1 MKLTKGALRYEGKAK
16 KVYESEN
23 EDYYIVSYKNDATA
37 FNGKKKGT
45 IEGKDRVNNLMSA
58 RLFEVLEEKGI
69 ETHFVKVLEEWE
81 MVVKR
86 LEIIPVEVIIRNVA
100 AGGMAEKLGMKEG
113 TPLLKPVVE
122 YCLKSDAL
130 SDPMINEDHIAVL
143 ELATE
148 KEMETIRAMALKINE
163 VLKVF
168 FRERELNLVDFKLEF
183 GKFHGKVI
191 LGDEIS
197 PDTCRLWDIKTGE
210 RLDKDRFRRDLG
222 SVEESYQEV
231 LKRVTGRIN

>member
-1 MKLTKGALRYEGKAK
+1 MELSKGVLRYEGKAK
-16 KVYESEN
+16 KVYQTED
-23 EDYYIVSYKNDATA
+23 EDYFIVSYKNDATA

-69 ETHFVKVLEEWE
+69 ETHFVEVLADHE

-100 AGGMAEKLGMKEG
+100 AGGMAEKLGLEEG
-113 TPLLKPVVE
+113 TPLLTPVVE

-130 SDPMINEDHIAVL
+130 SDPMINDDHIAVL
-143 ELATE
+143 ELAT
-148 KEMETIRAMALKINE
+148 KEEMAAIKEAALKINE
-163 VLKVF
+163 VLKAF
-168 FRERELNLVDFKLEF
+168 FKDRELNLVDFKVEF
-183 GKFHGKVI
+183 GKFHEKVI

-197 PDTCRLWDIKTGE
+197 PDTCRLWDVKTGE

-231 LKRVTGRIN
+231 LKRVLA

>member
-1 MKLTKGALRYEGKAK
+1 MKLSKGILRYEGKAK
-16 KVYESEN
+16 KVYDT
-23 EDYYIVSYKNDATA
+23 EDDQYFIVSYKNDATA

-45 IEGKDRVNNLMSA
+45 IEGKNRVNNLMSA

-69 ETHFVKVLEEWE
+69 ETHFVKVIEEHE
-81 MVVKR
+81 MIVKC

-100 AGGMAEKLGMKEG
+100 AGGMAEKLGLEEG

-130 SDPMINEDHIAVL
+130 SDPMINDDHIAVL

-148 KEMETIRAMALKINE
+148 DEMHTIRNTALKINE
-163 VLKVF
+163 VLKSF
-168 FRERELNLVDFKLEF
+168 FRDRELNLVDFKLEF
-183 GKFHGKVI
+183 GRFQGKVI

-231 LKRVTGRIN
+231 LKRVTGRIS

>member
-1 MKLTKGALRYEGKAK
+1 MKLSKGTLRYEGKAK
-16 KVYESEN
+16 KVYET
-23 EDYYIVSYKNDATA
+23 EDDQYFIVSYKNDATA

-45 IEGKDRVNNLMSA
+45 IEGKNRVNNLMSA

-69 ETHFVKVLEEWE
+69 ETHFVKVIEEHE
-81 MVVKR
+81 MIVKR
-86 LEIIPVEVIIRNVA
+86 LEIILVEVIVRNVA
-100 AGGMAEKLGMKEG
+100 AGGLAKRLGLEEG
-113 TPLLKPVVE
+113 TPLSKPVVE

-143 ELATE
+143 DLATE
-148 KEMETIRAMALKINE
+148 EEMATIKENALKINE
-163 VLKVF
+163 VLLSF
-168 FRERELNLVDFKLEF
+168 FKERELNLVDFKLEF
-183 GKFHGKVI
+183 GRFNGKVI

-197 PDTCRLWDIKTGE
+197 PDTCRLWDMKTGE

-231 LKRVTGRIN
+231 LKRVTGMIS

>member
-1 MKLTKGALRYEGKAK
+1 MELSKGALRYEGKAK
-16 KVYESEN
+16 KVYDT
-23 EDYYIVSYKNDATA
+23 EDAQYFIVSYKNDATA

-58 RLFEVLEEKGI
+58 RLFEVLEEKGV
-69 ETHFVKVLEEWE
+69 ETHFVKVIEEHE

-86 LEIIPVEVIIRNVA
+86 LQIIPVEVIVRNLA
-100 AGGMAEKLGMKEG
+100 AGGMAKKLGLKEG
-113 TPLLKPVVE
+113 TPLSKPVVE

-130 SDPMINEDHIAVL
+130 SDPMINDDHIEVL
-143 ELATE
+143 ELAT
-148 KEMETIRAMALKINE
+148 KEEMKIIKDTALKINE
-163 VLKVF
+163 VLKIF

-183 GKFHGKVI
+183 GKFNGKVI

-231 LKRVTGRIN
+231 LKRVTGMIN

>member
-1 MKLTKGALRYEGKAK
+1 MKLSKGTLRYEGKAK
-16 KVYESEN
+16 KVYETE
-23 EDYYIVSYKNDATA
+23 EDQYFIVSYKNDATA

-45 IEGKDRVNNLMSA
+45 IEGKNRVNNLMSA

-69 ETHFVKVLEEWE
+69 ETHFVKVIEEHE
-81 MVVKR
+81 MIVKR
-86 LEIIPVEVIIRNVA
+86 LEIILVEVIVRNVA
-100 AGGMAEKLGMKEG
+100 AGGLAKRLGLEEG
-113 TPLLKPVVE
+113 TPLSKPVVE

-143 ELATE
+143 DLATE
-148 KEMETIRAMALKINE
+148 EEMATIKETALKINE
-163 VLKVF
+163 VLLSF
-168 FRERELNLVDFKLEF
+168 FKERELNLVDFKLEF
-183 GKFHGKVI
+183 GRFNGKVI

-197 PDTCRLWDIKTGE
+197 PDTCRLWDMKTGE

-231 LKRVTGRIN
+231 LKRVTGMIS

>member
-1 MKLTKGALRYEGKAK
+1 MKLSKGTLRYEGKAK
-16 KVYESEN
+16 KVYET
-23 EDYYIVSYKNDATA
+23 EDDQYFIVSYKNDATA

-69 ETHFVKVLEEWE
+69 ETHFVKVLEEHE
-81 MVVKR
+81 MAVKR
-86 LEIIPVEVIIRNVA
+86 LQIIPVEVIVRNVA
-100 AGGMAEKLGMKEG
+100 AGGMAKKLGLQEG
-113 TPLLKPVVE
+113 TSLSKPVVE

-130 SDPMINEDHIAVL
+130 SDPMINEDHIEVL
-143 ELATE
+143 ELATTE
-148 KEMETIRAMALKINE
+148 EMKTIKETALKINE
-163 VLKVF
+163 VLRVF

-183 GKFHGKVI
+183 GKFNGKVI

-197 PDTCRLWDIKTGE
+197 PDTCRLWDMKTGE

-231 LKRVTGRIN
+231 LKRVTGMIN